1 MLLDSALYTW
11 GTREDLHLQ
20 FSRALMAHGVRP
32 VLVFSEVRDEELAD
46 KFRAHGI
53 EVAAINYEK
62 GALQYYW
69 QLRKVIRRDSVTAVY
84 VAFFNYFSL
93 VPWIARLSG
102 LRRIVLHERNGGV
115 LRAKSWK
122 KRLLRLRTRIATRPV
137 TKVIAISQFIKD
149 QLTEVGVPRNKIV
162 MVHHG
167 VDTQRFLPDSAARTK
182 LVHTF
187 SLEPQELI
195 LTTVSYL
202 KPIKHPELIVEAL
215 AQLKKRGIA
224 ARLFVAGDGVMRT
237 ELENLSRKM
246 GVAGQI
252 HWLGHVSDP
261 VALLQATDVYLMAS
275 VGEAFCL
282 ALAEAMGCGS
292 AVVASR
298 SGSLPEIIEDG
309 ISGLLVPPLNA
320 SALADAIEQLSKN
333 EQLRHQLAIN
343 AVKRVREH
351 FTKEASIERMISVY
365 ESMWTE

>member
-1 MLLDSALYTW
+1 VHSVVESRDAVTPVIADEQSAPTIKPTMRGHVVAMLLDSALYTW

-137 TKVIAISQFIKD
+137 TKVIAISQ
-149 QLTEVGVPRNKIV
+149 
-162 MVHHG
+162 
-167 VDTQRFLPDSAARTK
+167 